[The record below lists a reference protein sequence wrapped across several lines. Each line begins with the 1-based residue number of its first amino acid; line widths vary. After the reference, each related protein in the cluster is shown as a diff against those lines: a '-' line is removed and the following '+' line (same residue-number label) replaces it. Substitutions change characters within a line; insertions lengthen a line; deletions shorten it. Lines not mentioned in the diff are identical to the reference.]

1 MGIRV
6 TRRHNADG
14 SITKT
19 TTYSRKT
26 ILGTRKTDT
35 YVERINPNGKKGH
48 SFLLHL
54 FLCMVGV
61 GFITIPYYTLSSR
74 HYWHI

>member
-1 MGIRV
+1 MGVRV

-19 TTYSRKT
+19 TTISRKT
-26 ILGTRKTDT
+26 VLGNRKTDT
-35 YVERINPNGKKGH
+35 YVERISPNGKKGH

-54 FLCMVGV
+54 LLCGIGV
-61 GFITIPYYTLSSR
+61 GLFTIPYYTLSSR

>member
-1 MGIRV
+1 MAIRV

-48 SFLLHL
+48 SF
-54 FLCMVGV
+54 
-61 GFITIPYYTLSSR
+61 
-74 HYWHI
+74 